1 VFVRVRNRWA
11 RMAYVF
17 LLNMSTP
24 ATLRRLPCECLVH
37 RLADSSDF
45 EFCWLGGVGVQRAS
59 GLAGFEFETLRVQ
72 RFERSAGVERVQVL
86 QIQWRRFMW
95 INA

>member
-1 VFVRVRNRWA
+1 
-11 RMAYVF
+11 MSDVF
-17 LLNMSTP
+17 LLNMSTS

-37 RLADSSDF
+37 RLVDSSDF

-59 GLAGFEFETLRVQ
+59 GLAGFEFDTLRVQ